1 MEMGGEVEAGIG
13 AGDGVG
19 LEVDLL
25 YWDGLEI
32 WREIGLGLG
41 MKVRMGMGWRYSLT
55 WFLREGSQ
63 CHACEKADD
72 DIGEVQHGHV
82 GTGEEDYVYE
92 NDAEDEAGNGGDE
105 EEGPGRVQQVW
116 RRKRIRNTKM
126 GPQAPSTGE
135 RVSGESGSI
144 LKPSPLNILHPPFK
158 KIETGL

>member
-1 MEMGGEVEAGIG
+1 MEAGIG

-41 MKVRMGMGWRYSLT
+41 MKVRMGMGWRCSLT

-82 GTGEEDYVYE
+82 GTGEEDDVYE
-92 NDAEDEAGNGGDE
+92 NDAEDEASNGGDE